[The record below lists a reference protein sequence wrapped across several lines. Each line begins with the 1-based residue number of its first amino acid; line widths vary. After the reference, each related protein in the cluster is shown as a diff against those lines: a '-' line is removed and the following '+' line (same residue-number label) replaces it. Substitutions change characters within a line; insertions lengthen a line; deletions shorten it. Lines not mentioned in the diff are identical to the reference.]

1 MSSLYG
7 QLQLIEEGLINL
19 SPDRSGDTFPSRES
33 QTAFVSS
40 LGEVGPADIEVDKM
54 PIDKKKL
61 LGLYSPSGVFELKR
75 LWAERHEEKDPCCED
90 KFADVT

>member
-1 MSSLYG
+1 MFYK
-7 QLQLIEEGLINL
+7 INI
-19 SPDRSGDTFPSRES
+19 SIGT
-33 QTAFVSS
+33 
-40 LGEVGPADIEVDKM
+40 
-54 PIDKKKL
+54 IDKKKL

>member
-1 MSSLYG
+1 MDVTYYPFDVQMCELKFASWST
-7 QLQLIEEGLINL
+7 EVSRVGLEIFSISQNSIIFVQINI
-19 SPDRSGDTFPSRES
+19 SIGT
-33 QTAFVSS
+33 
-40 LGEVGPADIEVDKM
+40 
-54 PIDKKKL
+54 IDKKKL